1 MIASAETT
9 LEAAMSLASD
19 IAERYQLP
27 SLRPLIESSRAL
39 ANRDELSVAVIGRF
53 KAGKSSFLNHFL
65 SRDLLPVGVTPVT
78 AVVTEIG
85 YGDNERATVH
95 YLDGRTEVVTLDRI
109 RYFIAEGE
117 NPENVKQVS
126 VLKVELPELA
136 QMHAL
141 RFVDMPGLES
151 ALKHNTEAAL
161 NWLPNV
167 GLALVTVSVDPPLS
181 QQDIVLLKTV
191 YEYTPKVSILL
202 TKVDLL
208 NESEREEVINFV
220 RERLTQTFGAAPPI
234 FPYSVRP
241 GYGQLKTQIDE
252 TLFHATLSQFA
263 ENRNAVLNRKLETLL
278 RECHDYLT
286 LALKSAETIGAER
299 DALKQQVIG
308 EKEALAEVK
317 SELRLVVNHAAGGT
331 RAAVAKRLDN
341 HRRELEA
348 RLSAELLR
356 QFPAWSRSLG
366 FALESF
372 ERWLNDSLT
381 KELIEISIRERG
393 ELIAPLDKLK
403 NQIFRSLQNFRD
415 RLSDQTYRAFGVPL
429 RTSESEI
436 VIEEPRTPDIYIG
449 RIFDRNWELL
459 SPIAPMSLFK
469 PLVRRHFIGDVP
481 YMIEKNL
488 SRLATQW
495 DESIR
500 AAMMELLKEASRRL
514 DELIHT
520 VERLITTTSDEA
532 PKLRADIERVNSCLN
547 GLCAAE
553 VIAKRGTNALPDSY

>member
-1 MIASAETT
+1 MITMPETT
-9 LEAAMSLASD
+9 SEEALKLASE
-19 IAERYQLP
+19 IGERYQLP
-27 SLRPLIESSRAL
+27 SLRPLIDSSRAL
-39 ANRDELSVAVIGRF
+39 ALRDELSVAVIGRF

-85 YGDNERATVH
+85 YGEGERATVH
-95 YLDGRTEVVTLDRI
+95 YLDGRAEVVTLDRI
-109 RYFIAEGE
+109 RYFIAESE
-117 NPENVKQVS
+117 NPENIKQVS

-136 QMHAL
+136 EVRAL

-151 ALKHNTEAAL
+151 ALAHNTEAAL

-167 GLALVTVSVDPPLS
+167 GLALVAISVDPPLS
-181 QQDIVLLKTV
+181 QQDIALLKTV

-241 GYGQLKTQIDE
+241 GYEHLETHIDE
-252 TLFHATLSQFA
+252 TLLQETLARFA
-263 ENRNAVLNRKLETLL
+263 ENRNAVLTRKLETLL
-278 RECHDYLT
+278 RECRDYLT

-299 DALKQQVIG
+299 DTLKQRVIG
-308 EKEALAEVK
+308 EKKALDEVK

-331 RAAVAKRLDN
+331 RSAVARCLDS

-348 RLSAELLR
+348 RLSSELQK
-356 QFPAWSRSLG
+356 QFSSWSRSLSL
-366 FALESF
+366 ALESF
-372 ERWLNDSLT
+372 EGWLNESLT
-381 KELIEISIRERG
+381 KGLIEISVKERG
-393 ELIAPLDKLK
+393 ELVAPLDKLK
-403 NQIFRSLQNFRD
+403 KEIFRSLQNFRD

-449 RIFDRNWELL
+449 KIFDRNWELL
-459 SPIAPMSLFK
+459 SPVTPMFLFK
-469 PLVRRHFIGDVP
+469 PLVRRHFTGTAP

-495 DESIR
+495 DETIR
-500 AAMMELLKEASRRL
+500 AAMMQILNEANRRL
-514 DELIHT
+514 DELINT
-520 VERLITTTSDEA
+520 VERLITTSSDEA
-532 PKLRADIERVNSCLN
+532 PELRADIERVNSCLN
-547 GLCAAE
+547 ELGAS
-553 VIAKRGTNALPDSY
+553 TS